1 MLDRIKDVERTNA
14 KVVFIMAGTNDIT
27 RTEYPG
33 SSSFHFPLFVMLSP
47 SMM

>member
-27 RTEYPG
+27 RNVEPD
-33 SSSFHFPLFVMLSP
+33 PLFVMLSP